1 MGVLACAVAAALV
14 ALAGCYAPSLRDCTV
29 SCASQRD
36 CADGQVCGSD
46 GLCASPGVAGH
57 CASPAPD
64 AGPGRDAAPNDAAV
78 ADAPAT
84 ISLRV
89 QVIGMGSIT
98 VDDHGVCSSQ
108 DPQHG
113 DCTYEIAPRVAQSV
127 HALPIQPD
135 QVFEK
140 WTSATC
146 SGQGAS
152 CTFTPSA
159 ATAIAAKFVHAG
171 AARVMTVIPLGVAG
185 DSRR

>member
-57 CASPAPD
+57 CERD
-64 AGPGRDAAPNDAAV
+64 AGMRRDAAPADAPA

-84 ISLRV
+84 ISLHV
-89 QVIGMGSIT
+89 QVIGKGSIT
-98 VDDHGVCSSQ
+98 VDDHGVCSSL

-127 HALPIQPD
+127 HALPIQAD
-135 QVFEK
+135 QIFQS

-152 CTFTPSA
+152 CTFTPTA
-159 ATAIAAKFVHAG
+159 ATTIAAKFVHAG
-171 AARVMTVIPLGVAG
+171 AAQ
-185 DSRR
+185 

>member
-1 MGVLACAVAAALV
+1 MGVLGWAVAAALV
-14 ALAGCYAPSLRDCTV
+14 TLAGCYAPSLRDCTV

-57 CASPAPD
+57 CA
-64 AGPGRDAAPNDAAV
+64 APNDAAV

-89 QVIGMGSIT
+89 QVSGKGSIT
-98 VDDHGVCSSQ
+98 VDDHGACSSE

-135 QVFEK
+135 QVFQS

-146 SGQGAS
+146 SGHGAN
-152 CTFTPSA
+152 CTFTPTA
-159 ATAIAAKFVHAG
+159 ATTIAAKFVHAG
-171 AARVMTVIPLGVAG
+171 AAR
-185 DSRR
+185 